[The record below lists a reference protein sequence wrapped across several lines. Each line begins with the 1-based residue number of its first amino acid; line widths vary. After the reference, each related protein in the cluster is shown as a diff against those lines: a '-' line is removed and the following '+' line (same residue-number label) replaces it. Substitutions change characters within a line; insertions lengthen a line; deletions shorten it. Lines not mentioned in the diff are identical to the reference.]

1 MNLKPDILIVG
12 AGVAG
17 ITCALRCQEM
27 GMNFLIIEKNDRV
40 GGRLGS
46 VYEDGYT
53 FDIGFQVFNSSYHE
67 TKNFLDLNQL
77 ALRFFKPG
85 AAIFSNNKFKIISDP
100 IRDLSKTFNTLFSDI
115 TTLADKFKI
124 LKLKFE
130 LAKYSIEK
138 DKSKDVDTLVFLKN
152 YGFSEQIISNFF
164 TPFFAGVFLEKKL
177 KTSSKFFKYVFSKF
191 GSGLASLP
199 SKGMQE
205 IPKNMLRNI
214 NQNNLLLNC
223 ELELLTNEKKIKIKN
238 GPFLHP
244 NQVILTGNSQQLIY
258 DKILHYNSVKTLYFS
273 SDNLPRYSD
282 YIHIFPEENII
293 NNVAFLTSICPQYS
307 KNNDHLLSVSIIE
320 KTKESETDLKNYV
333 KHRLENIYGGKFNF
347 LKYFDIK
354 QATINHPVNFF
365 DKNNKNSAGISI
377 YFSGDNLVH
386 GSIEGAV
393 ISGIQVTDEL
403 ERSFN

>member
-1 MNLKPDILIVG
+1 MDLEPDVLIVG

-17 ITCALRCQEM
+17 ITCALRCQEK
-27 GMNFLIIEKNDRV
+27 GINFLIIEKDYRV

-46 VYEDGYT
+46 VYEDGYI

-67 TKNFLDLNQL
+67 TKNLLDLNQL
-77 ALRFFKPG
+77 DLRFFKPG
-85 AAIFSNNKFKIISDP
+85 AAIFSNSKFKIISDP

-115 TTLADKFKI
+115 TSLADKFRI

-130 LAKYSIEK
+130 LAKYSIEN
-138 DKSKDVDTLVFLKN
+138 DKSKDVETIVFLKN

-177 KTSSKFFKYVFSKF
+177 QTSSKFFKYVFSKF

-205 IPKNMLRNI
+205 IPKNMLRSI
-214 NQNNLLLNC
+214 NQNNLILNC
-223 ELELLTNEKKIKIKN
+223 ELELLTHEKKIKLKN
-238 GPFLHP
+238 GPKIHP
-244 NQVILTGNSQQLIY
+244 NYVILTGNSQKLIY
-258 DKILHYNSVKTLYFS
+258 NKRFHYNSVKTLYFS
-273 SDNLPRYSD
+273 FENLPKYSD

-293 NNVAFLTSICPQYS
+293 NNIAFLTSISSHYS
-307 KNNDHLLSVSIIE
+307 KNNDNLLSVSIIE
-320 KTKESETDLKNYV
+320 KTKASETNLKNYV
-333 KHRLENIYGGKFNF
+333 KDRLENIYGGKFNF

-354 QATINHPVNFF
+354 QATINHPVNSFGKNIKIST
-365 DKNNKNSAGISI
+365 DKGI
-377 YFSGDNLVH
+377 YFSGDNIVH

-393 ISGIQVTDEL
+393 ISGIQVIDEL

>member
-1 MNLKPDILIVG
+1 MNLKPDVLIVG

-46 VYEDGYT
+46 IYEDGYI

-67 TKNFLDLNQL
+67 TKKFLDLNQL

-100 IRDLSKTFNTLFSDI
+100 VRDLSKTFNTLFSDI
-115 TTLADKFKI
+115 TTLADKFRI

-138 DKSKDVDTLVFLKN
+138 DKSKDVETLVFLKN

-199 SKGMQE
+199 LKGMQE

-214 NQNNLLLNC
+214 NQNNIKLNC
-223 ELELLTNEKKIKIKN
+223 ELELITNEKKIKLKN
-238 GPFLHP
+238 GPMIHP

-258 DKILHYNSVKTLYFS
+258 NKSLHYNSVKTLYFS
-273 SDNLPRYSD
+273 SNDLPRYSD

-293 NNVAFLTSICPQYS
+293 NNVAFLTSISPHYS
-307 KNNDHLLSVSIIE
+307 KNKDNLLSVSIIQ
-320 KTKESETDLKNYV
+320 KTKASETDLKNYV
-333 KHRLENIYGGKFNF
+333 KDRLENIYGGEFNF
-347 LKYFDIK
+347 LKYFDIE
-354 QATINHPVNFF
+354 QATISHPVNSFGNNIKNYA
-365 DKNNKNSAGISI
+365 DKGI

-393 ISGIQVTDEL
+393 ISGIKVIDDFK
-403 ERSFN
+403 RSFN

>member
-1 MNLKPDILIVG
+1 MNLKPDVLIVG

-27 GMNFLIIEKNDRV
+27 GLNFLIIEKNDRV

-46 VYEDGYT
+46 IYEDGYT

-85 AAIFSNNKFKIISDP
+85 AAIFSDNKFKIISDP
-100 IRDLSKTFNTLFSDI
+100 VRDLSKTFNTLFSDI
-115 TTLADKFKI
+115 TTLADKFRI

-130 LAKYSIEK
+130 LANYSIEK
-138 DKSKDVDTLVFLKN
+138 DESKDVETFVFLKN

-177 KTSSKFFKYVFSKF
+177 HTSSKFFKYVFSKF

-199 SKGMQE
+199 LKGMQE

-214 NQNNLLLNC
+214 NQNNLKLNC
-223 ELELLTNEKKIKIKN
+223 ELELITNEKKVKLKN
-238 GPFLHP
+238 GAIIHP
-244 NQVILTGNSQQLIY
+244 NQVILTGDSQQLIY
-258 DKILHYNSVKTLYFS
+258 NKSLHYNSVKTLYFS
-273 SDNLPRYSD
+273 SNNLPKYSD
-282 YIHIFPEENII
+282 YIHIFPEEDII
-293 NNVAFLTSICPQYS
+293 NNVAFLTSISPHYS
-307 KNNDHLLSVSIIE
+307 KNKDNLLSVSIIQ
-320 KTKESETDLKNYV
+320 KTKASEFKLKNYV
-333 KHRLENIYGGKFNF
+333 KDRLENIYGGEFNF

-354 QATINHPVNFF
+354 QATINHPVNAFG
-365 DKNNKNSAGISI
+365 KNIENSAYKGIH
-377 YFSGDNLVH
+377 FSGDNLVH

-393 ISGIQVTDEL
+393 ISGIRVTDEL
-403 ERSFN
+403 ERSSN

>member
-1 MNLKPDILIVG
+1 MNLKPDVLIVG

-17 ITCALRCQEM
+17 ITCAIKCQEK
-27 GMNFLIIEKNDRV
+27 GINFLIIEKNDRV

-46 VYEDGYT
+46 LYEDGYT

-67 TKNFLDLNQL
+67 TKKFLDLNHL
-77 ALRFFKPG
+77 ALRSFKPG

-100 IRDLSKTFNTLFSDI
+100 FRDLSKTFNTLFSDI
-115 TTLADKFKI
+115 TTLADKFRI

-138 DKSKDVDTLVFLKN
+138 DNSEDVETLVFLKN
-152 YGFSEQIISNFF
+152 YGFSEQIIANFF

-177 KTSSKFFKYVFSKF
+177 QTSSKFFKYVFSKF

-199 SKGMQE
+199 LKGMQE

-223 ELELLTNEKKIKIKN
+223 QLELITNEKKIKLKN
-238 GPFLHP
+238 GPIIHP
-244 NQVILTGNSQQLIY
+244 NRVILTGNSQQLIY
-258 DKILHYNSVKTLYFS
+258 NDSLHYNRVKTLYFS
-273 SDNLPRYSD
+273 YDNHPKYSD
-282 YIHIFPEENII
+282 YIHIFPEEKVI
-293 NNVAFLTSICPQYS
+293 NNVAFLTSISSHYS
-307 KNNDHLLSVSIIE
+307 KNNDNLLSVSIIQ
-320 KTKESETDLKNYV
+320 KIKASENNLKNYV
-333 KHRLENIYGGKFNF
+333 KDRLENIYGGEFKF

-354 QATINHPVNFF
+354 QATTSHPVNSFG
-365 DKNNKNSAGISI
+365 KNIKNSSHKGI

-393 ISGIQVTDEL
+393 ISAIQVTNEL